1 MDTNKGTTDLGTLIG
16 LLAGLGIILIGII
29 QSGGK
34 LYWFFNFNSLLIV
47 LGGTFAATMVNLPLR
62 AVGNIFNV
70 LQNVFRGE
78 DYDYIG
84 IIEEIVQKAQKAR
97 KDGLLSL
104 EADLPMMRDGFFKNG
119 IELAINERESSRL
132 RTFLNLE
139 MNNISS
145 RHVAGQEMFLYMAS
159 YAPAFGMLGTVLG
172 LIIMMNNFS
181 SGGGDGMEITA
192 SYDVAERFADLLS
205 GMGLALITTF
215 YGVFMANMIFLP
227 IGGKLKR
234 RSENELMLKS
244 IVVEG
249 IISIHA
255 REHPILIKEK
265 LMTFAPSQFR
275 YNTEI
280 EISEEKPLSSLSAIK
295 EKMEEQ
301 REEPSDEE

>member
-1 MDTNKGTTDLGTLIG
+1 MDNNKGKTDLGTLIG
-16 LLAGLGIILIGII
+16 LFAGITIIVIGIL

-34 LYWFFNFNSLLIV
+34 LFWFFSFNSILIV
-47 LGGTFAATMVNLPLR
+47 VGGTLAATMVNLPLK
-62 AVGNIFNV
+62 AVKNLFNI
-70 LQNVFRGE
+70 LKNVFKGE
-78 DYDYIG
+78 DYDYVG
-84 IIEEIVQKAQKAR
+84 IINEIVEKAQKAR

-104 EADLPMMRDGFFKNG
+104 EADLPNMREGFFKNG

-145 RHVAGQEMFLYMAS
+145 RHIAGQELFLYMGS

-172 LIIMMNNFS
+172 LIIMMNNFA
-181 SGGGDGMEITA
+181 GGDVNSDMA
-192 SYDVAERFADLLS
+192 SYDIADRFAELLS

-215 YGVFMANMIFLP
+215 YGVFFANMIFLP

-234 RSENELMLKS
+234 RSENEMMLKS

-265 LMTFAPSQFR
+265 LMTFVPSFVRSQPK
-275 YNTEI
+275 EI
-280 EISEEKPLSSLSAIK
+280 IKDSKMQSSLSALK
-295 EKMEEQ
+295 EKMEDKK
-301 REEPSDEE
+301 EESNDDQ

>member
-1 MDTNKGTTDLGTLIG
+1 MDSNKGTTDLGTLIG
-16 LLAGLGIILIGII
+16 LLAGMTIIVIGIL

-34 LYWFFNFNSLLIV
+34 LFWFFNFNSLLIV
-47 LGGTFAATMVNLPLR
+47 VGGTFAATMVNLPLN
-62 AVGNIFNV
+62 AVK
-70 LQNVFRGE
+70 NVFNILKNVFKGE
-78 DYDYIG
+78 DYDYVG
-84 IIEEIVQKAQKAR
+84 IINEIVEKAQKAR

-104 EADLPMMRDGFFKNG
+104 EADLPNMREGFFKNG

-139 MNNISS
+139 MNNIAS
-145 RHVAGQEMFLYMAS
+145 RHIAGQELFLYMGS

-172 LIIMMNNFS
+172 LIVMMNNFA
-181 SGGGDGMEITA
+181 GGDISSEISA
-192 SYDVAERFADLLS
+192 SYDIADRFAELLS

-234 RSENELMLKS
+234 RSENEMMLKS

-265 LMTFAPSQFR
+265 LMTFVPSFVR
-275 YNTEI
+275 YQPEKIVTE
-280 EISEEKPLSSLSAIK
+280 SNPKSSLSTIK
-295 EKMEEQ
+295 EKMEE
-301 REEPSDEE
+301 RKEENDNIE

>member
-34 LYWFFNFNSLLIV
+34 LYWFFNLNSLLIV

-104 EADLPMMRDGFFKNG
+104 EADLPTMRDGFFKNG

-181 SGGGDGMEITA
+181 SGGDGMEITA

-234 RSENELMLKS
+234 RSENEMMLKS

-275 YNTEI
+275 YNAEI
-280 EISEEKPLSSLSAIK
+280 EISEEKPSSSLSAIK
-295 EKMEEQ
+295 EKMEER
-301 REEPSDEE
+301 REESSDEE

>member
-1 MDTNKGTTDLGTLIG
+1 MDSNKGTTDLGTLIG
-16 LLAGLGIILIGII
+16 LFAGITIIVIGILN
-29 QSGGK
+29 SGGK
-34 LYWFFNFNSLLIV
+34 LFWFFSFNSILIV
-47 LGGTFAATMVNLPLR
+47 VGGTLAATMVNLPLK
-62 AVGNIFNV
+62 AVKNIFNI
-70 LQNVFRGE
+70 LKNVFKGE
-78 DYDYIG
+78 VYDYVG
-84 IIEEIVQKAQKAR
+84 IINEIVEKAQKAR

-104 EADLPMMRDGFFKNG
+104 EADLPNMRESFFKNG

-145 RHVAGQEMFLYMAS
+145 RHIAGQELFLYMGA

-172 LIIMMNNFS
+172 LIIMMNNFAT
-181 SGGGDGMEITA
+181 GGGEDA
-192 SYDVAERFADLLS
+192 SVSFSVSEKFAQLLS

-234 RSENELMLKS
+234 KSENEMMLKN

-255 REHPILIKEK
+255 REHPLLIKEK
-265 LMTFAPSQFR
+265 LMTFVPHSLRPS
-275 YNTEI
+275 E
-280 EISEEKPLSSLSAIK
+280 
-295 EKMEEQ
+295 
-301 REEPSDEE
+301 D

>member
-34 LYWFFNFNSLLIV
+34 LYWFFNLNSLLIV

-84 IIEEIVQKAQKAR
+84 IIDEIVQKAQKAR

-104 EADLPMMRDGFFKNG
+104 EADLPTMRDGFFKNG

-181 SGGGDGMEITA
+181 SGGDGMEITA

-234 RSENELMLKS
+234 RSENEMMLKS

-265 LMTFAPSQFR
+265 LMTFVPSQFR
-275 YNTEI
+275 YNTAI
-280 EISEEKPLSSLSAIK
+280 EISEEKPSSSLSAIK

-301 REEPSDEE
+301 KEAPSNEE

>member
-104 EADLPMMRDGFFKNG
+104 EADLPTMRDGFFKNG

-181 SGGGDGMEITA
+181 SGGGGMEITA

-234 RSENELMLKS
+234 RSENEMMLKS

>member
-181 SGGGDGMEITA
+181 SGGGGMEITA

-280 EISEEKPLSSLSAIK
+280 EISEENPLSSLSAIK

>member
-1 MDTNKGTTDLGTLIG
+1 MNSNKSTTDLGTLIG
-16 LLAGLGIILIGII
+16 LLAGITIIIIGIL

-34 LYWFFNFNSLLIV
+34 LFWFFSFNSILIV
-47 LGGTFAATMVNLPLR
+47 VGGTLAATMVNLPLK
-62 AVGNIFNV
+62 AVKNIFNI
-70 LQNVFRGE
+70 LKNVFKGE
-78 DYDYIG
+78 VYDYVG
-84 IIEEIVQKAQKAR
+84 IINEIVEKAQKAR

-104 EADLPMMRDGFFKNG
+104 EADLPNMREGFFKNG

-139 MNNISS
+139 LNNITS
-145 RHVAGQEMFLYMAS
+145 RHIAGQELFLYMGS

-172 LIIMMNNFS
+172 LIVMMNNFAG
-181 SGGGDGMEITA
+181 SGEEVSA
-192 SYDVAERFADLLS
+192 SYDVSEKFAQLLS

-234 RSENELMLKS
+234 ISENEMMLKN

-255 REHPILIKEK
+255 REHPLLIKEK
-265 LMTFAPSQFR
+265 LMTFVPNSLRPS
-275 YNTEI
+275 
-280 EISEEKPLSSLSAIK
+280 K
-295 EKMEEQ
+295 
-301 REEPSDEE
+301 D

>member
-1 MDTNKGTTDLGTLIG
+1 MDSNKGTTDLGTLIG
-16 LLAGLGIILIGII
+16 LFAGITIIVIGIL

-34 LYWFFNFNSLLIV
+34 LYWFVSFNSILIV
-47 LGGTFAATMVNLPLR
+47 VGGTLAATMVNLPLK
-62 AVGNIFNV
+62 AVRNIFNI
-70 LQNVFRGE
+70 LKNVFKGE
-78 DYDYIG
+78 VYDYVG
-84 IIEEIVQKAQKAR
+84 IINEIVEKAQKAR

-104 EADLPMMRDGFFKNG
+104 EADLPNMREGFFKNG

-139 MNNISS
+139 MNNIAS
-145 RHVAGQEMFLYMAS
+145 RHIAGQELFLYMGS

-172 LIIMMNNFS
+172 LIVMMNNFAG
-181 SGGGDGMEITA
+181 SGEEVSA
-192 SYDVAERFADLLS
+192 SYDVSEKFAQLLS

-234 RSENELMLKS
+234 KSENEMMLKN

-255 REHPILIKEK
+255 REHPLLIKEK
-265 LMTFAPSQFR
+265 LMTFVPHSLRPS
-275 YNTEI
+275 
-280 EISEEKPLSSLSAIK
+280 K
-295 EKMEEQ
+295 
-301 REEPSDEE
+301 D

>member
-1 MDTNKGTTDLGTLIG
+1 MDSNKGTTDFGTLIG
-16 LLAGLGIILIGII
+16 LFAGITIIVIGIL

-34 LYWFFNFNSLLIV
+34 LFWFFSFNSILIV
-47 LGGTFAATMVNLPLR
+47 VGGTLAATMVNLPLK
-62 AVGNIFNV
+62 AVKNIFNI
-70 LQNVFRGE
+70 LKNVFKGE
-78 DYDYIG
+78 VYDYVG
-84 IIEEIVQKAQKAR
+84 IINEIVEKAQKAR

-104 EADLPMMRDGFFKNG
+104 EADLPNMREGFFKNG

-139 MNNISS
+139 MNNIAS
-145 RHVAGQEMFLYMAS
+145 RHIAGQELFLYMGT

-172 LIIMMNNFS
+172 LIVMMNNFA
-181 SGGGDGMEITA
+181 GGSEEISAT
-192 SYDVAERFADLLS
+192 YDVSEKFAQLLS

-234 RSENELMLKS
+234 KSENEMMLKN

-255 REHPILIKEK
+255 REHPLLIKEK
-265 LMTFAPSQFR
+265 LMTFVPHSLRPS
-275 YNTEI
+275 E
-280 EISEEKPLSSLSAIK
+280 
-295 EKMEEQ
+295 
-301 REEPSDEE
+301 D

>member
-1 MDTNKGTTDLGTLIG
+1 MDLGTILG
-16 LLAGLGIILIGII
+16 LVAGIGIIVVGII
-29 QSGGK
+29 QSGGD
-34 LYWFFNFNSLLIV
+34 LFWFYNFNSILIV
-47 LGGTFAATMVNLPLR
+47 LGGTLAATLVALPLK
-62 AVGNIFNV
+62 AVGNIFNI
-70 LQNVFRGE
+70 LKKVFIGE
-78 DYDYIG
+78 QYDYIG
-84 IIEEIVQKAQKAR
+84 TIDEIVEKAQKSR

-104 EADLPMMRDGFFKNG
+104 EADLPNMKAGFFKNG

-139 MNNISS
+139 MNNIQS
-145 RHVAGQEMFLYMAS
+145 RHIAGQELFLYMGT

-172 LIIMMNNFS
+172 LIVMMNNFAGSGEES
-181 SGGGDGMEITA
+181 SA
-192 SYDVAERFADLLS
+192 SYDVAEKFAQLLS

-234 RSENELMLKS
+234 KSENEMMLKN

-265 LMTFAPSQFR
+265 LMTFVPYTMRPA
-275 YNTEI
+275 
-280 EISEEKPLSSLSAIK
+280 K
-295 EKMEEQ
+295 
-301 REEPSDEE
+301 D

>member
-181 SGGGDGMEITA
+181 SGGGGMEITA

-234 RSENELMLKS
+234 RSENEMMLKS

-249 IISIHA
+249 SISIHA

>member
-1 MDTNKGTTDLGTLIG
+1 MNSNKSTTDLGTLIG
-16 LLAGLGIILIGII
+16 LLAGITIIIIGIL

-34 LYWFFNFNSLLIV
+34 LFWFFSFNSILIV
-47 LGGTFAATMVNLPLR
+47 VGGTLAATMVNLPLK
-62 AVGNIFNV
+62 AVKNIFNI
-70 LQNVFRGE
+70 LKNVFKGE
-78 DYDYIG
+78 VYDYVG
-84 IIEEIVQKAQKAR
+84 IINEIVEKAQKAR

-104 EADLPMMRDGFFKNG
+104 EADLPNMREGFFKNG

-139 MNNISS
+139 MNNITS
-145 RHVAGQEMFLYMAS
+145 RHIAGQELFLYMGS

-172 LIIMMNNFS
+172 LIVMMNNFAG
-181 SGGGDGMEITA
+181 SGEEVSA
-192 SYDVAERFADLLS
+192 SYDVSEKFAQLLS

-234 RSENELMLKS
+234 ISENEMMLKN

-255 REHPILIKEK
+255 REHPLLIKEK
-265 LMTFAPSQFR
+265 LMTFVPHSLRPS
-275 YNTEI
+275 
-280 EISEEKPLSSLSAIK
+280 K
-295 EKMEEQ
+295 
-301 REEPSDEE
+301 D

>member
-1 MDTNKGTTDLGTLIG
+1 MNSNKSTTDLGTLIG
-16 LLAGLGIILIGII
+16 LLAGITIIVIGIL

-34 LYWFFNFNSLLIV
+34 LYWFFSFNSILIV
-47 LGGTFAATMVNLPLR
+47 VGGTLAATMVNLPLK
-62 AVGNIFNV
+62 AVGNIFNI
-70 LQNVFRGE
+70 LKNVFKGE
-78 DYDYIG
+78 VYDYVG
-84 IIEEIVQKAQKAR
+84 IINEIVEKAQKAR

-104 EADLPMMRDGFFKNG
+104 EADLPNMREGFFKNG

-139 MNNISS
+139 LNNITS
-145 RHVAGQEMFLYMAS
+145 RHIAGQELFLYMGS

-172 LIIMMNNFS
+172 LIVMMNNFAG
-181 SGGGDGMEITA
+181 SGEEVSA
-192 SYDVAERFADLLS
+192 SYDVSEKFAQLLS

-234 RSENELMLKS
+234 KSENEMMLKN

-255 REHPILIKEK
+255 REHPLLIKEK
-265 LMTFAPSQFR
+265 LMTFVPHSLRPS
-275 YNTEI
+275 
-280 EISEEKPLSSLSAIK
+280 K
-295 EKMEEQ
+295 
-301 REEPSDEE
+301 D

>member
-34 LYWFFNFNSLLIV
+34 LYWFFNLNSLLIV

-104 EADLPMMRDGFFKNG
+104 EADLPTMRDGFFKNG

-181 SGGGDGMEITA
+181 SGGDGMEITA

-275 YNTEI
+275 YNAEI
-280 EISEEKPLSSLSAIK
+280 EISEEKPSSSLSAIK
-295 EKMEEQ
+295 EKMEER
-301 REEPSDEE
+301 REESSDEE